1 MRRNGLKIM
10 WKLLG
15 LVKPMSH
22 IMLLCILMGTLG
34 FGCAILLTVLTANLL
49 LTAADM
55 PLWVWPFATSVI
67 IITVGAVLR
76 AALRYGEQTCGH
88 YIAFKLLAILRDRV
102 FGALRHLAPAKLE
115 GRGRGSLISLITG
128 DIELLEVFYAH
139 TIAPICI
146 AVLVS
151 AAMTV
156 LIGSF
161 HFVLGIVAGMSYLIV
176 GCAIPMGSSR
186 MGRKHGV
193 AALAELGALN
203 NYFLESLRGVRETLQ
218 YGCLE
223 RRAGEVAEKTDELNR
238 IQGGIKKHEGAAAS
252 WSGLALLV
260 LTLSMLGTA
269 LALNLPFPV
278 LVMAPVMLSSSF
290 GPVLALSDLSA
301 TMNRTLAS
309 GERVLALLEEEPETE
324 EILTGEIPEFT
335 GAAVQ
340 NLSFSYGGEE
350 VLHELT
356 ADFPK
361 DEIIAVTG
369 KSGSGKSA
377 LLKLLMRFW
386 SAPPQS
392 VRISR
397 RDVGCIQTAHLRRL
411 ESFMTQETDLFK
423 GSIADNIRIA
433 RLNATDEEV
442 KAAAKKASLHDFIMT
457 LPKGYNTAVGE
468 LGETLSGGERQRIGL
483 ARAFLHEAPFL
494 LLDEPTSNLD
504 SLNEG
509 VVLHAL
515 KRHRE
520 ARTVL
525 LVSHRKST
533 LAIADRSFT
542 VESGRRS

>member
-22 IMLLCILMGTLG
+22 IMLFCILMGTLG
-34 FGCAILLTVLTANLL
+34 FGCAILITVLSANLL

-55 PLWVWPFATSVI
+55 PVWAWPFAASV
-67 IITVGAVLR
+67 AVIAVSAILR
-76 AALRYGEQTCGH
+76 AVLRYGEQTCGH
-88 YIAFKLLAILRDRV
+88 YIAFKLLAILRDKV
-102 FGALRHLAPAKLE
+102 FGALRRLAPAKLE

-151 AAMTV
+151 VGMTV
-156 LIGSF
+156 LIGCF
-161 HFVLGIVAGMSYLIV
+161 HFVLGIVAGISYFIV
-176 GCAIPMGSSR
+176 GCVIPLASSR
-186 MGRKHGV
+186 MGRKHGM
-193 AALAELGALN
+193 AARTELGTLN
-203 NYFLESLRGVRETLQ
+203 NYFLESLRGIRETLQ

-223 RRAGEVAEKTDELNR
+223 KRAEEITKKTDELNR

-252 WSGLALLV
+252 WSGLAV
-260 LTLSMLGTA
+260 LTLTLTMLGAA
-269 LALNLPFPV
+269 LALELPFPV
-278 LVMAPVMLSSSF
+278 LVMATVMLSASF
-290 GPVLALSDLSA
+290 GPVLALSGLSA
-301 TMNRTLAS
+301 TMDQTLAS
-309 GERVLALLEEEPETE
+309 GERVLSLLEEKPETE
-324 EILTGEIPEFT
+324 EIQTGEVPEFT

-350 VLHELT
+350 VLHDLS

-369 KSGSGKSA
+369 RSGSGKST
-377 LLKLLMRFW
+377 LLRLLMRFW
-386 SAPPQS
+386 SAAPES
-392 VRISR
+392 VRISD
-397 RDVGCIQTAHLRRL
+397 RDVGCIQTAHLREL
-411 ESFMTQETDLFK
+411 ESFMTQETDLFHD
-423 GSIADNIRIA
+423 SIRDNIRIA
-433 RLNATDEEV
+433 KLCATDEEV
-442 KAAAKKASLHDFIMT
+442 IAAAKKASLHDFIMT
-457 LPKGYNTAVGE
+457 LPEGYDTPVGE

-515 KRHRE
+515 SKHRQG
-520 ARTVL
+520 RTVL

-533 LAIADRSFT
+533 LAVADRSYT
-542 VESGRRS
+542 VENGRRS

>member
-15 LVKPMSH
+15 LVKPMSP
-22 IMLLCILMGTLG
+22 IMLLCILMGTFG
-34 FGCAILLTVLTANLL
+34 FGCAILITVLSANLL
-49 LTAADM
+49 LSAADM
-55 PLWVWPFATSVI
+55 AVWAWPFGAGVAVI
-67 IITVGAVLR
+67 AVAAVLR
-76 AALRYGEQTCGH
+76 AVLRYGEQTCGH
-88 YIAFKLLAILRDRV
+88 YIAFKLLAILRDQV
-102 FGALRHLAPAKLE
+102 FGALRRLAPAKLE
-115 GRGRGSLISLITG
+115 GKGRGSLISLITG

-146 AVLVS
+146 AVLISV
-151 AAMTV
+151 AMTV

-161 HFVLGIVAGMSYLIV
+161 HVLLGIVAGFAYFIV
-176 GCAIPMGSSR
+176 GCVIPLGSSR
-186 MGRKHGV
+186 MGRKHGM
-193 AALAELGALN
+193 AARTELGALN
-203 NYFLESLRGVRETLQ
+203 SYFLESLRGIRETLQ

-223 RRAGEVAEKTDELNR
+223 KRAAAITEKTDELNR

-252 WSGLALLV
+252 WSGLAV
-260 LTLSMLGTA
+260 LTLTLIMLGTA
-269 LALNLPFPV
+269 LALGLPFPV
-278 LVMAPVMLSSSF
+278 LVMATVMLSASF
-290 GPVLALSDLSA
+290 GPVLALSGLSA
-301 TMNRTLAS
+301 TMDQTLAS

-324 EILTGEIPEFT
+324 EILTGEVPEFS
-335 GAAVQ
+335 GAAVRD
-340 NLSFSYGGEE
+340 LTFSYGGEE

-369 KSGSGKSA
+369 KSGSGKST

-386 SAPPQS
+386 SAPAES
-392 VRISR
+392 VRISD
-397 RDVGCIQTAHLRRL
+397 RDVGRIQTAHLRKL
-411 ESFMTQETDLFK
+411 ESFMTQETDLFHD
-423 GSIADNIRIA
+423 SIGDNIRIA
-433 RLNATDEEV
+433 KLGATDEEV
-442 KAAAKKASLHDFIMT
+442 VAAAKKASLHEFILT
-457 LPKGYNTAVGE
+457 LPKGYDTAVGE

-515 KRHRE
+515 SKHRE
-520 ARTVL
+520 GRTVL

-533 LAIADRSFT
+533 LSIADRAYT
-542 VESGRRS
+542 VESGRQS

>member
-22 IMLLCILMGTLG
+22 IMLFCILMGTLG
-34 FGCAILLTVLTANLL
+34 FGCAILITVLSANLL

-55 PLWVWPFATSVI
+55 PVWAWPFAVSVVI
-67 IITVGAVLR
+67 IAVSAVLR
-76 AALRYGEQTCGH
+76 AVLRYGEQTCGH
-88 YIAFKLLAILRDRV
+88 YIAFKLLAILRDKV
-102 FGALRHLAPAKLE
+102 FGALRRLAPAKLE

-151 AAMTV
+151 VGMTA

-161 HFVLGIVAGMSYLIV
+161 HFVLGIVAGVSYFIV
-176 GCAIPMGSSR
+176 GCVIPLGSSR
-186 MGRKHGV
+186 MGRKHGM
-193 AALAELGALN
+193 AARTELGALN
-203 NYFLESLRGVRETLQ
+203 NFFLESLRGIRETLQ

-223 RRAGEVAEKTDELNR
+223 KRAEEIAKKTDELNR

-252 WSGLALLV
+252 WSGLAV
-260 LTLSMLGTA
+260 LTLTLTMLGAA
-269 LALNLPFPV
+269 LALELPFPV
-278 LVMAPVMLSSSF
+278 LVMATVMLSASF
-290 GPVLALSDLSA
+290 GPVLALSGLSA
-301 TMNRTLAS
+301 TMDQTLAS
-309 GERVLALLEEEPETE
+309 GERVLALLEEKPETE
-324 EILTGEIPEFT
+324 EIQTGEVPEFT

-350 VLHELT
+350 VLHDLS

-369 KSGSGKSA
+369 QSGSGKST

-386 SAPPQS
+386 SASPES
-392 VRISR
+392 VRISD
-397 RDVGCIQTAHLRRL
+397 RDVGRIQTAHLRKL
-411 ESFMTQETDLFK
+411 ESFMTQETDLFHD
-423 GSIADNIRIA
+423 SIRDNIRIA
-433 RLNATDEEV
+433 KLCATDEEV
-442 KAAAKKASLHDFIMT
+442 VSAAKKASLHDFILT
-457 LPKGYNTAVGE
+457 LPKGYDTPVGE

-515 KRHRE
+515 SKHRE
-520 ARTVL
+520 GRTVL
-525 LVSHRKST
+525 VVSHRKST
-533 LAIADRSFT
+533 LAVADRSFT
-542 VESGRRS
+542 VENGRRS